1 MADPLILLTLSFL
14 EQKFFILMKPSLA
27 MISFIDFAFGVV
39 SKKLSPRQKSSR
51 VYPILSS
58 RSLIVLCFTFR
69 SVIHFGLIFVKE
81 SCTLSTFSVE
91 ALSLFFKK
99 FILLKY
105 SWFMTL
111 ISALQQSDSVID
123 IYFLFHILYHY
134 GLLQDAEYSSL
145 GYTVG
150 PCCLS
155 NLYILICICWSQTP
169 NLSFPPPPHLG
180 NHKSVLYVCE
190 SVSVS

>member
-105 SWFMTL
+105 S
-111 ISALQQSDSVID
+111 
-123 IYFLFHILYHY
+123 
-134 GLLQDAEYSSL
+134 
-145 GYTVG
+145 
-150 PCCLS
+150 
-155 NLYILICICWSQTP
+155 
-169 NLSFPPPPHLG
+169 
-180 NHKSVLYVCE
+180 
-190 SVSVS
+190 